1 MRASVYSTLIGGF
14 FLGIAVWGTY
24 QPAVQ
29 RALGCPTQTVST
41 ISYIIAGPLIFI
53 AYFIAMSVGW
63 VVFAYYADK
72 NCDPLEAGDIKNV
85 NQLLPHFL
93 VTVIDYPGIPGVF
106 FAAVLCSSLSSL
118 SSSVNS
124 VAAVVWDDCLKGFF
138 PNWSEAKKAS
148 LLKLLAVL
156 FGMICL
162 GGAYIF
168 LYVGGTLISIAIS
181 IFGALQGP
189 IMAVVVLAC
198 LVPFSNWIG
207 ALVSGIIAV
216 SITMWMMIGRV
227 ELGRTFQRLP
237 VPTECDDVNDVTSNF
252 TTMTAAN
259 ITTTAVAPPVSD
271 DLSGLDWFYAISLYY
286 YSLIALII
294 VLVIGSVISLLT
306 GYTKPSEVPKKY
318 LGIGLRNCTGC
329 EDDFQKA
336 G

>member
-29 RALGCPTQTVST
+29 RALGCPTQTVAT

-93 VTVIDYPGIPGVF
+93 VTVVDYPGIPGVF
-106 FAAVLCSSLSSL
+106 FAAVVCSSLSSL

-148 LLKLLAVL
+148 FLKLLAVL

-207 ALVSGIIAV
+207 ALVSGVIAV

-227 ELGRTFQRLP
+227 ELGRTFQRLSG
-237 VPTECDDVNDVTSNF
+237 SNR
-252 TTMTAAN
+252 M
-259 ITTTAVAPPVSD
+259 
-271 DLSGLDWFYAISLYY
+271 
-286 YSLIALII
+286 
-294 VLVIGSVISLLT
+294 
-306 GYTKPSEVPKKY
+306 
-318 LGIGLRNCTGC
+318 R
-329 EDDFQKA
+329 
-336 G
+336 

>member
-1 MRASVYSTLIGGF
+1 M
-14 FLGIAVWGTY
+14 
-24 QPAVQ
+24 Q

-41 ISYIIAGPLIFI
+41 ISYVIAGPLIFV

-63 VVFAYYADK
+63 VVFAYYADQ
-72 NCDPLEAGDIKNV
+72 NCDPLEAGDISNV
-85 NQLLPHFL
+85 NQLLPQFL
-93 VTVIDYPGIPGVF
+93 ITVVDYPGIPGVF
-106 FAAVLCSSLSSL
+106 FAAVVCSSLSSL

-138 PNWSEAKKAS
+138 PNWSEVKKATF
-148 LLKLLAVL
+148 LKFLAVL
-156 FGMICL
+156 FGLICL

-189 IMAVVVLAC
+189 LMAIMVLAC

-207 ALVSGIIAV
+207 ALISGMVALG
-216 SITMWMMIGRV
+216 ITMWMMIGRV

-237 VPTECDDVNDVTSNF
+237 IPLECDMNDVAGNF
-252 TTMTAAN
+252 TTAMAGNMT
-259 ITTTAVAPPVSD
+259 TTTAAPESEE
-271 DLSGLDWFYAISLYY
+271 LSGLDWFYAISLYY

-294 VLVIGSVISLLT
+294 VLILGSLISLVT

-318 LGIGLRNCTGC
+318 LGPGLRNCTGS
-329 EDDFQKA
+329 EDDIQKV